1 MTFTTNVR
9 GDFKTVSQ
17 THTANFTQ
25 CGVRF
30 FRSGCIYA
38 GTYTTFLR
46 ACFQRRNVLLATFML
61 RGLRTSWLIV
71 AIIKKAPGFL
81 LRKHVINP
89 PRLHYWQR
97 TRTQNFMADYLRCQ
111 EIYSI
116 TRITMPVAADV
127 LGSNPRSEY
136 S

>member
-1 MTFTTNVR
+1 MTSKPLVKRTR
-9 GDFKTVSQ
+9 Q
-17 THTANFTQ
+17 TLRSAELGFFGVVVYTRVHTPRF
-25 CGVRF
+25 CGHA
-30 FRSGCIYA
+30 SNA
-38 GTYTTFLR
+38 GTL
-46 ACFQRRNVLLATFML
+46 LLATFML